1 MRAEDFL
8 PGHDNQMQT
17 SDGQVVRKGTIGAFL
32 ANARIWSD
40 PGTATIA
47 RVDVEK
53 DIVDSLPALR
63 SLGLFDVCA
72 VRDEELQRLID
83 EH

>member
-8 PGHDNQMQT
+8 PDHENRMQT
-17 SDGQVVRKGTIGAFL
+17 PDGLTVRKGTIGAFL
-32 ANARIWSD
+32 MNARIWSD
-40 PGTATIA
+40 VGTSTVA
-47 RVDVEK
+47 RVNVEK

-72 VRDEELQRLID
+72 VRDEALQRLID
-83 EH
+83 TH

>member
-8 PGHDNQMQT
+8 PDHENRMQT
-17 SDGQVVRKGTIGAFL
+17 PDGYVVRKGTIGAFL

-40 PGTATIA
+40 AGTAKIT

-53 DIVDSLPALR
+53 DIIDSLPALR
-63 SLGLFDVCA
+63 SLGLFVVCA

-83 EH
+83 AH